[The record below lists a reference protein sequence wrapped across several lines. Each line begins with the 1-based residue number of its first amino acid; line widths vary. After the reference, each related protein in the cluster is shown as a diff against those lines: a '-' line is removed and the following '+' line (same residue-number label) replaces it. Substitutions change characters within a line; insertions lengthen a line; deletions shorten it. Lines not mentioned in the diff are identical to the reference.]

1 MPRHLQIHSR
11 NTVQHI
17 IIHLVIKNTIAILPK
32 NYILIIHL
40 REIMI
45 IVKSD
50 STERKTYKRL
60 ENLSQKERSRECACA
75 KQGKRPTELCD
86 MYSRKKE
93 RKSDENKWR
102 KFKYSL
108 TKESSKSSNI
118 LFMLFFICIR
128 SIKEGQEKIQWN
140 ISLFMRW

>member
-1 MPRHLQIHSR
+1 M
-11 NTVQHI
+11 
-17 IIHLVIKNTIAILPK
+17 
-32 NYILIIHL
+32 LIIHL
-40 REIMI
+40 RDIMI

-50 STERKTYKRL
+50 SMERKTYKRL
-60 ENLSQKERSRECACA
+60 ENLSQKERSREYACA
-75 KQGKRPTELCD
+75 KQGKRPTESCD

-108 TKESSKSSNI
+108 TSNKSSNI
-118 LFMLFFICIR
+118 LFMLFLICIR

-140 ISLFMRW
+140 IPLFMMVGKSIDVRNVEGA